1 MEFGVPWPGAAAGAE
16 AEAAG
21 ATAFV
26 TGEFADH
33 DPYVGLTEMVNH
45 TTAAKCGTGIAY
57 AFARTPYAHAT
68 ALRQLHRAAGDR
80 LFAGLGSGA
89 FRINRDW
96 FSVPADRPVE
106 RMGEAVQALRA
117 YLHAENGERVVFSGE
132 FYEINALIQAPIM
145 GKLDIPILVGA
156 FNQRMIRE
164 AARVADG
171 VIGHG
176 LFTSRWWNDVVR
188 PNSGNGLEYGWV
200 ITAIDDDDPDRAV
213 LDARRMVG
221 FYLTVKTY
229 DPYVEF
235 HGWQEPVA
243 TIRAA
248 FAKGDMDTVAAAVTD
263 EMLEAITVCGTTK
276 QAQELLASR
285 SGGLPRD
292 IAFFSTPSFLVGY
305 RRREAYAR
313 ASLAL
318 VADATAPGGH

>member
-1 MEFGVPWPGAAAGAE
+1 
-16 AEAAG
+16 
-21 ATAFV
+21 
-26 TGEFADH
+26 
-33 DPYVGLTEMVNH
+33 
-45 TTAAKCGTGIAY
+45 
-57 AFARTPYAHAT
+57 
-68 ALRQLHRAAGDR
+68 
-80 LFAGLGSGA
+80 
-89 FRINRDW
+89 
-96 FSVPADRPVE
+96 
-106 RMGEAVQALRA
+106 
-117 YLHAENGERVVFSGE
+117 
-132 FYEINALIQAPIM
+132 M

-188 PNSGNGLEYGWV
+188 PNSGDGLEYGWV